1 MSNTHCFIESTLV
14 LDNVDSKW
22 QDQVMAKMREILEGL
37 SRQASSDS
45 DALAAINAE
54 RDKLRAAYLRFRELS
69 ELAEPKEER
78 AGIAMG
84 LLLNRPQK
92 VKARKD
98 GYVFSEEEREAAQE
112 SVNIPSGVAAYLDVS
127 TLPLWKVIREIVR
140 QAGKMRIVN
149 LQNTLKVFGI
159 EVRRQTIESSL
170 KVHKKEFK
178 TTYRGREKYVSLN

>member
-1 MSNTHCFIESTLV
+1 MSNTSWFGESTLV

-37 SRQASSDS
+37 SRQASLDS
-45 DALAAINAE
+45 EAVMTINAE
-54 RDKLRAAYLRFRELS
+54 RDKLRAAYLRFKELS

-92 VKARKD
+92 VKPRKD
-98 GYVFSEEEREAAQE
+98 GYAFSEEEREAAEE
-112 SVNIPSGVAAYLDVS
+112 SVEVPAGITAYIDVFR
-127 TLPLWKVIREIVR
+127 LPLWKVIREIVR
-140 QAGKMRIVN
+140 QAGQMRIVS
-149 LQNTLKVFGI
+149 LQNTLRVFGI

-170 KVHKKEFK
+170 KVHKREFK
-178 TTYRGREKYVSLN
+178 LTYRGREKYISLN